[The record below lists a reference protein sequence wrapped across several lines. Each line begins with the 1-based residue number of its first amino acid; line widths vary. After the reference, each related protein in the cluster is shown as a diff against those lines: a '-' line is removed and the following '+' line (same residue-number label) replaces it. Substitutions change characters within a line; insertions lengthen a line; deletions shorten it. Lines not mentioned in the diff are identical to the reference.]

1 MMPQQTR
8 SWWVCMKCGRR
19 IEASEGRHF
28 CKSMKKEREMS
39 RLICVNDK
47 IVVELTEKERESQ
60 IYIPEPAIKGV
71 VTGKVLSV
79 GPLVGDISKG
89 DSIMFRYTSAVEIKH
104 LEQNFYI
111 LGVKDVLC
119 VILE

>member
-1 MMPQQTR
+1 MMPQHTR

>member
-1 MMPQQTR
+1 MPQQTR

-60 IYIPEPAIKGV
+60 IYIPEPAFKGV
-71 VTGKVLSV
+71 VTGRVLSV
-79 GPLVGDISKG
+79 GPQVGDIVEG
-89 DSIMFRYTSAVEIKH
+89 DSIMFRYGTAVEVRFERK
-104 LEQNFYI
+104 NFYV
-111 LGVKDVLC
+111 LDVKDVLC
-119 VILE
+119 VIRD